1 MWRPGRALR
10 PCRRRHLHSC
20 AVNIQRCATINN
32 GSRRHHRC
40 IFARNTGAEQMQM
53 FGQTHR
59 ERYHGVRL
67 WLHRACSATRAT
79 EKASGAARVDSFVQE
94 RPPTLFV
101 QKAASP
107 IRMVSAIQ
115 PSMSDCRHARPTL
128 DAEASQLHQLT
139 SRTNYVMVAGQK
151 PQSSAR
157 CASVAAAHPRTM
169 RHNKFPRA
177 LVAATLTPAMVDI
190 ITAVNLSVPHGQP
203 AEV

>member
-1 MWRPGRALR
+1 MWRPDRALR
-10 PCRRRHLHSC
+10 PCSRHLHNCVEKSQQC
-20 AVNIQRCATINN
+20 DTIND
-32 GSRRHHRC
+32 GQRSHC
-40 IFARNTGAEQMQM
+40 CSIFACNTCALTLQV

-101 QKAASP
+101 QKATSP

-139 SRTNYVMVAGQK
+139 SRTHYVMVASQK

-157 CASVAAAHPRTM
+157 CASVAAAHPRAM